1 MTKKDLT
8 TIGNLCFMGLFGLI
22 IASIVNMFFPNYT
35 ANLIISVIG
44 VIIFVGLVAYDTQK
58 IKQLSFAVAEGELS
72 EEDSKKGAIIGALEL
87 YLDFINLFI
96 YILRLFGNR
105 K

>member
-1 MTKKDLT
+1 
-8 TIGNLCFMGLFGLI
+8 
-22 IASIVNMFFPNYT
+22 MFFPNYT
-35 ANLIISVIG
+35 ANLIISVVG

-58 IKQLSFAVAEGELS
+58 IKQLSYAVANGDIS
-72 EEDSKKGAIIGALEL
+72 EEEGKKTAVIGALEL